1 MPTPIPATTST
12 PLLTTPADVIAI
24 GVRSTPDGPRLLGEI
39 PDAAAIESAL
49 AAIGGTGAVDE
60 VRRLPVPL
68 GAAGSI
74 ATVGLGGREPDAVAL
89 RDAAGALTR
98 QLRGIESVVLGLPW
112 QGAGEAAAILE
123 GAAIGAY
130 AFTDYRSAVEASA
143 APAATVLLPQAPA
156 EAVRH
161 AEAVAAAVGLVRD
174 LVNTPA
180 NDLYPETLAAWAA
193 ATVESLAAEGAPITA
208 TVLDEAALEAGGYG
222 GILAVGRGS
231 ARPPRLVVVDYRPE
245 GAARHLSLVGKGITF
260 DTGGLSL
267 KPPAGM
273 LGMKYDM
280 TGAATVLGVVAAV
293 ARLRLPVRVTARLCI
308 AENMPSGTAT
318 RPGDVIRMKNG
329 LTVEVT
335 NTDAEGRLVLGDGL
349 VAASEE
355 RPDAIVD
362 VATLTGAARNAFG
375 FRTTALMGDE
385 ELGAEVVAAGRDAGE
400 SFLHV
405 PIGPEWR
412 PELKSDTADLM
423 NAKVGSAIG
432 GMLIAGA
439 FLAEFVGR
447 ADVAS
452 DAPRI
457 PWAHLDIAGTANN
470 EGTAWGATGKGTTG
484 ATVRSLIRLAER
496 FAG

>member
-1 MPTPIPATTST
+1 MPTPIPATATT
-12 PLLTTPADVIAI
+12 TLLETPADVLAVA
-24 GVRSTPDGPRLLGEI
+24 VRSTPDGPRVLGEV
-39 PDAAAIESAL
+39 PEAAGIETAL
-49 AAIGGTGAVDE
+49 AAIGATGAVDE
-60 VRRLPVPL
+60 VRRLPMPL
-68 GAAGSI
+68 GAARTV
-74 ATVGLGGREPDAVAL
+74 ATVGLGERDVDAVAL

-98 QLRGIESVVLGLPW
+98 QLRGAGTIVLGLPW
-112 QGAGEAAAILE
+112 QGAAEAAAILE

-130 AFTDYRSAVEASA
+130 AFTEYRSAADPAA
-143 APAATVLLPQAPA
+143 APATALLLPQAPDA
-156 EAVRH
+156 AVRH
-161 AEAVAAAVGLVRD
+161 AEAVAEAVGLVRD

-180 NDLYPETLAAWAA
+180 NDLYPETLAERAVAEVAALA
-193 ATVESLAAEGAPITA
+193 ATGAPITA
-208 TVLDEAALEAGGYG
+208 TVLDEAALADGGYG

-231 ARPPRLVVVDYRPE
+231 VRPPRLVVVDYRPE
-245 GAARHLSLVGKGITF
+245 HADRHLALVGKGITF

-280 TGAATVLGVVAAV
+280 TGAATVLGVVLAA
-293 ARLRLPVRVTARLCI
+293 ARLRLPVRVSARLCV
-308 AENMPSGTAT
+308 AENMPSGAAT

-355 RPDAIVD
+355 RPDALVD

-385 ELGAEVVAAGRDAGE
+385 ALAGEVVAAGRESGE

-439 FLAEFVGR
+439 FLQEFVGR
-447 ADVAS
+447 VDVAP

-470 EGTAWGATGKGTTG
+470 EGAPWGATGKGTTG
-484 ATVRSLIRLAER
+484 AAVRTLIRLAER